1 MDDCGV
7 VVLLNESAN
16 HAQRRKPEVFKG
28 TSFGGGVQEGVEE
41 EGDVSYVDNKLN
53 DLHEESQIRTY
64 LRGRVGGFPG
74 ATQHTAKAREHCILG
89 LRYERSSSE
98 EKADD
103 RQSRSPATMQP

>member
-7 VVLLNESAN
+7 VILLDESAN

-28 TSFGGGVQEGVEE
+28 TSFGGSVQEGIEE
-41 EGDVSYVDNKLN
+41 EGDVRCVDHKLN
-53 DLHEESQIRTY
+53 DLYDKSQIRTY
-64 LRGRVGGFPG
+64 LREKVGGFPD

-103 RQSRSPATMQP
+103 RQLRSPATMQP